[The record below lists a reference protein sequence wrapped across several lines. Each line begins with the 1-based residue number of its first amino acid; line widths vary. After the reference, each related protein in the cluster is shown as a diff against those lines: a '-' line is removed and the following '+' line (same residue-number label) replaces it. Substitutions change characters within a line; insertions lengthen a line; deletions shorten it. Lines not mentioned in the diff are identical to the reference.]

1 MSEKAQADVEFA
13 EDTTPDPVVSV
24 EKVMQINR
32 DVQEIQPSLWTKH
45 MFHLYGILILGYL
58 CIVLQGYD
66 GSLMGAINAMV
77 NIRFLFSI
85 SN

>member
-13 EDTTPDPVVSV
+13 EDTMTDPVVSV
-24 EKVMQINR
+24 EKVMQIDR

-45 MFHLYGILILGYL
+45 MFRLYGILILGYL

-77 NIRFLFSI
+77 NIPFLSPI
-85 SN
+85 LD